1 MVCINDYENAKAKYF
16 STLSVKTTSLV
27 SMSFHKEFL
36 GNIMKSFDD
45 YNRLNFILSRNV
57 SEMDDISL
65 RDFLLE
71 DVVILTDNN
80 LKIVFASNNLSRM
93 NGYLEKEVLGK
104 SPKIFQGSKTNEVT
118 SREIRDKINQE
129 LPFEKKVINYKKNGK
144 TYDCL
149 IKGYPIKNKTGQL
162 THFIAFE
169 KAL

>member
-1 MVCINDYENAKAKYF
+1 MDWINDYEEAKAKYF
-16 STLSVKTTSLV
+16 SALAVKTTSLV

-45 YNRLNFILSRNV
+45 YNRLSPILSN
-57 SEMDDISL
+57 STSQIEGINL

-71 DVVILTDNN
+71 DVVILTDSN
-80 LKIVFASNNLSRM
+80 LNIVFASNNLSKM

-104 SPKIFQGSKTNEVT
+104 SPKIFQGLKTNKVT
-118 SREIRDKINQE
+118 SRDIREKINQE

-149 IKGYPIKNKTGQL
+149 IKSFPIKNKKGKL